1 MEKLLSVITVTYNAR
16 DCLKDCVESVK
27 LLKMKYDKLIEYIVI
42 DGGSTDGTVEIIEK
56 YRLSGVIDWYVSE
69 KDNGIFDAMNKGI
82 NYCTGK
88 YVIII
93 GSDDFL
99 IPENFES
106 VIECLK
112 QKEPDVCYGNDII
125 VDRDTMK
132 IVRVYNAGNYSRS
145 KVMFGWHPPHTSTIV
160 RRDILMKYKFDTKYK
175 IAADTEVLWKVL
187 LNSTKIHYENKF
199 LSVCRT
205 GGVSTNGIKNIVKAN
220 REVYEIAVNMHFKVP
235 VVAVVAKLLWKVT
248 QVIRASL
255 PLRDPDIAF
264 IKKQYLEGK
273 GVKNT

>member
-1 MEKLLSVITVTYNAR
+1 MEKLLSVITVTYNAV
-16 DCLKDCVESVK
+16 DYLKDCVESVK
-27 LLKMKYDKLIEYIVI
+27 LLKMKYGELIEYLVI
-42 DGGSTDGTVEIIEK
+42 DGGSTDGTLKIIEK
-56 YRLSGVIDWYVSE
+56 YCLSGVIDWYVSE

-82 NYCTGK
+82 GYCTGK

-106 VIECLK
+106 VIDCLK

-125 VDRDTMK
+125 VDRHTMK
-132 IVRVYNAGNYSRS
+132 IVRVYNAGSYSRS

-175 IAADTEVLWKVL
+175 IGADTEVLWKVL
-187 LNSTKIHYENKF
+187 LNSTKIYYENKF

-205 GGVSTNGIKNIVKAN
+205 GGVSTKGIKNIVKAN
-220 REVYEIAVNMHFKVP
+220 REVYEIAVNMHFRVP
-235 VVAVVAKLLWKVT
+235 VLAVVAKLLWKIT
-248 QVIRASL
+248 QIIRASFSSQ
-255 PLRDPDIAF
+255 DPDIAF
-264 IKKQYLEGK
+264 IKKQYLEGEGAK
-273 GVKNT
+273 DT